1 MTSSGAAPE
10 QVRRATMPIQIMVI
24 SQLLV
29 LAAVLISLL
38 LGWPWWAALLI
49 AIVSLALVLG
59 RWGGQTVRHWAV
71 TGFKY
76 LTGRTYRS
84 SGSIADTPSGQD
96 SWTGTRWE
104 NGKLITVLEIS
115 ATQRHPSVITPDHC
129 ATDSLVPL
137 RVLRECMHQNDIEL
151 ESIDVIS
158 NGQRTAQGTV
168 LRGGY
173 DRLVGPLP
181 AVAIRTVWVVL
192 RFDPGA
198 NVDAVF
204 RRGGGRR
211 GAERCAV
218 IATARVRRALA
229 AAHCAS
235 TILQAGQIHRISAE
249 MLRQYAGAP
258 MHEDWSGLT
267 LIDSYNVAMG
277 IDPWYITDATL
288 TGLWARP
295 TLETSVTVR
304 LRPAAKGRTSVG
316 ALVRWATDEQLP
328 VRHSTGMTSLNGSQR
343 DAFFAGLP
351 VGAIGL
357 EYLTR
362 AALLIAIVSLAL
374 VLGRWG
380 GQTVRHWAVT
390 GFKYLTGRTYRSSG
404 SIADTPSGQDSWTG
418 TRWENGKL
426 ITVLEI
432 SATQRHPSVITP
444 DHCATDSLVPLRV
457 LRECMHQNDIELES
471 IDVISNGQRTAQG
484 TVLRGGYDRLV
495 GPLPAVAIRTV
506 WVVLRF
512 DPGANVDAVFRRGGG
527 RRGAERCAV
536 IATARV
542 RRALAAAH
550 CASTILQAGQ
560 IHRISA
566 EMLRQYA
573 GAPMHEDWSGLTLID
588 SYNVAM
594 GIDPWYITD
603 ATLTGLWARPT
614 LETSVTV
621 RLRPAAK
628 GRTSVGALVRW
639 ATDEQLPVRH
649 STGMT
654 SLNGSQRDAF
664 FAGLPVGAIGLEY
677 LTRSIEMSNEEL
689 DGIHLPTSGCGQLI
703 GSDMSGRAIA
713 TRLSGQGVHTVVVRA
728 ELYVCQQVVLRAVA
742 IGALVVVYTDRPHM
756 WDVMVTSIGD
766 ANRIQFASGPG
777 FIDPRC
783 TLAVVDGMQP
793 TALPSNCTA
802 LHIISSEYDA
812 LPARPD
818 VIIDQPNGYGDH
830 ILLTAGGE
838 TIQVRLVTVSDEL
851 AYLGRPIQAFA
862 Q

>member
-1 MTSSGAAPE
+1 
-10 QVRRATMPIQIMVI
+10 
-24 SQLLV
+24 
-29 LAAVLISLL
+29 
-38 LGWPWWAALLI
+38 
-49 AIVSLALVLG
+49 
-59 RWGGQTVRHWAV
+59 
-71 TGFKY
+71 
-76 LTGRTYRS
+76 
-84 SGSIADTPSGQD
+84 
-96 SWTGTRWE
+96 
-104 NGKLITVLEIS
+104 
-115 ATQRHPSVITPDHC
+115 
-129 ATDSLVPL
+129 
-137 RVLRECMHQNDIEL
+137 
-151 ESIDVIS
+151 
-158 NGQRTAQGTV
+158 
-168 LRGGY
+168 
-173 DRLVGPLP
+173 
-181 AVAIRTVWVVL
+181 
-192 RFDPGA
+192 
-198 NVDAVF
+198 
-204 RRGGGRR
+204 
-211 GAERCAV
+211 
-218 IATARVRRALA
+218 
-229 AAHCAS
+229 
-235 TILQAGQIHRISAE
+235 
-249 MLRQYAGAP
+249 
-258 MHEDWSGLT
+258 
-267 LIDSYNVAMG
+267 
-277 IDPWYITDATL
+277 
-288 TGLWARP
+288 
-295 TLETSVTVR
+295 
-304 LRPAAKGRTSVG
+304 
-316 ALVRWATDEQLP
+316 
-328 VRHSTGMTSLNGSQR
+328 
-343 DAFFAGLP
+343 
-351 VGAIGL
+351 
-357 EYLTR
+357 
-362 AALLIAIVSLAL
+362 
-374 VLGRWG
+374 
-380 GQTVRHWAVT
+380 
-390 GFKYLTGRTYRSSG
+390 
-404 SIADTPSGQDSWTG
+404 
-418 TRWENGKL
+418 
-426 ITVLEI
+426 
-432 SATQRHPSVITP
+432 
-444 DHCATDSLVPLRV
+444 
-457 LRECMHQNDIELES
+457 MHQNDIELES

>member
-38 LGWPWWAALLI
+38 FGWPWWAALLI

-258 MHEDWSGLT
+258 MHEDWSGLA

-304 LRPAAKGRTSVG
+304 LRPAAKGRT
-316 ALVRWATDEQLP
+316 A
-328 VRHSTGMTSLNGSQR
+328 
-343 DAFFAGLP
+343 
-351 VGAIGL
+351 
-357 EYLTR
+357 
-362 AALLIAIVSLAL
+362 
-374 VLGRWG
+374 
-380 GQTVRHWAVT
+380 
-390 GFKYLTGRTYRSSG
+390 
-404 SIADTPSGQDSWTG
+404 
-418 TRWENGKL
+418 
-426 ITVLEI
+426 
-432 SATQRHPSVITP
+432 
-444 DHCATDSLVPLRV
+444 
-457 LRECMHQNDIELES
+457 
-471 IDVISNGQRTAQG
+471 
-484 TVLRGGYDRLV
+484 
-495 GPLPAVAIRTV
+495 
-506 WVVLRF
+506 
-512 DPGANVDAVFRRGGG
+512 
-527 RRGAERCAV
+527 
-536 IATARV
+536 
-542 RRALAAAH
+542 
-550 CASTILQAGQ
+550 
-560 IHRISA
+560 
-566 EMLRQYA
+566 
-573 GAPMHEDWSGLTLID
+573 
-588 SYNVAM
+588 
-594 GIDPWYITD
+594 
-603 ATLTGLWARPT
+603 
-614 LETSVTV
+614 
-621 RLRPAAK
+621 
-628 GRTSVGALVRW
+628 VGALVRW